1 MRCFAGPFT
10 NERQSTKFL
19 IHSALKIKT
28 IESIFGQKYDQ
39 IELMVKTKANILD
52 QRIDSNPTQISTV
65 FLFKRLDL
73 KKEAIDYWIII
84 VSIGAGILIL
94 FIIIAILWKVSG
106 NPFLSIN

>member
-28 IESIFGQKYDQ
+28 IESIFGQKYDK